1 MPLLCPAAAEYQGV
15 FKGDDQGRQAKDAEK
30 CQGEEDQLEAVF
42 CVF

>member
-1 MPLLCPAAAEYQGV
+1 MPLLCPAAA
-15 FKGDDQGRQAKDAEK
+15 DDQGRQAKDAEK